1 MTIVVCSNRAV
12 SQKNSSEAID
22 YQTGRLLTIH
32 FKEKEYYS
40 MSTNRFDYRKYKSF
54 PQIDINNRTWP
65 DQVIKEAPIWCSVD
79 LRDGNQ
85 ALIEPMSVEQKK
97 RMFDLLVEVGFKEIE
112 VGFPAA
118 SQPDFDFVRS
128 LIEEDRVPE
137 DVTIQVLTQAR
148 PELIQRTFESLKGA
162 RRAILHVY
170 NSTSIVQ
177 REKVFKTDKA
187 GIVEIAV
194 EGAKEVKRCANSQ
207 SETEWVF
214 QYSPESFTGTEVDFA
229 VEVCDAVNDIWEPT
243 LENPS
248 IINLPSTVEM
258 ATPNIYADQV
268 ELFCRNIKSR
278 DSVIV
283 SLHTHNDRSCAVGAA
298 ELAVMG
304 GAQRVEGTLLGNGER
319 TGNMDIVV
327 MAMNLYSQGIDP
339 GLDLHDMDRIVS
351 VVRECTQ
358 IDVHPRQAYSGD
370 LVFTA
375 FSGSHQDAIK
385 KCLDSYKEG
394 SPWEI
399 AYLPI
404 DPRDIGRTYQDV
416 IRVNSQSGK
425 GGVAYVLAN
434 KFGFQLPRWLQIE
447 FSQVIQRTT
456 ETTGGEINP
465 DEIWDLFNKHYLQNK
480 KVISLENFRLEKQ
493 EGRESFTAQI
503 DYFGKE
509 IPISGQGDG
518 VLDALVEA
526 LKNSIGI
533 DFEIMEYGEHALG
546 QGADAEAVTYIQIR
560 HKDRRYSGVAISKD
574 IVASSINAFMGA
586 ASQLLSE
593 QQVAA

>member
-1 MTIVVCSNRAV
+1 M
-12 SQKNSSEAID
+12 
-22 YQTGRLLTIH
+22 
-32 FKEKEYYS
+32 
-40 MSTNRFDYRKYKSF
+40 FDHRKYKSF
-54 PQIDINNRTWP
+54 GKIDIQNRSWP
-65 DQVIKEAPIWCSVD
+65 DQVISTAPTWCSVD

-85 ALIEPMSVEQKK
+85 ALIEPMSVSQKK
-97 RMFDLLVEVGFKEIE
+97 KLFALLVEVGFKEIE

-128 LIEEDRVPE
+128 LIEENRVPE

-162 RRAILHVY
+162 RKAILHVY
-170 NSTSIVQ
+170 NSTSVVQ

-187 GIVEIAV
+187 GIIKIAKA
-194 EGAKEVKRCANSQ
+194 GAMEVKRCADQ
-207 SETEWVF
+207 APETEWTF

-229 VEVCDAVNDIWEPT
+229 VEVCDAVASVWNPT
-243 LENPS
+243 PAKPV
-248 IINLPSTVEM
+248 IFNLPSTVEM
-258 ATPNIYADQV
+258 ATPNIYADQI
-268 ELFCRNIKSR
+268 EWFCRHIKNR

-283 SLHTHNDRSCAVGAA
+283 SLHTHNDRGCAVAAA
-298 ELAVMG
+298 ELAVMA

-339 GLDLHDMDRIVS
+339 ELDLHDMDKIVS

-358 IDVHPRQAYSGD
+358 IDVHPRQPYSGD

-385 KCLDSYKEG
+385 KCLDIYQEG
-394 SPWEI
+394 APWEI

-404 DPRDIGRTYQDV
+404 DPRDLGRTYQDV

-434 KFGFQLPRWLQIE
+434 KFGFELPRWLQIE
-447 FSQVIQRTT
+447 FSRVVQRVT
-456 ETTGGEINP
+456 EASGQEIHS
-465 DEIWDLFNKHYLQNK
+465 DQIWELFNQHYLNNAK
-480 KVISLENFRLEKQ
+480 ALSLENFSIEKKS
-493 EGRESFTAQI
+493 GRETFTATV

-509 IPISGQGDG
+509 LEVSGEGDG
-518 VLDALVEA
+518 VLDAFVEA
-526 LKNSIGI
+526 LKSAVNI
-533 DFEIMEYGEHALG
+533 DFEILEYGEHALG
-546 QGADAEAVTYIQIR
+546 QGADAEAVTYIQL
-560 HKDRRYSGVAISKD
+560 KCDGRRYSGVAISKD
-574 IVASSINAFMGA
+574 IIASSLNALMGA
-586 ASQLLSE
+586 MSQLLNE
-593 QQVAA
+593 QQSAAA

>member
-1 MTIVVCSNRAV
+1 M
-12 SQKNSSEAID
+12 
-22 YQTGRLLTIH
+22 
-32 FKEKEYYS
+32 
-40 MSTNRFDYRKYKSF
+40 FDHRKYKPF
-54 PQIDINNRTWP
+54 VTVDIKDRTWP
-65 DQVIKEAPIWCSVD
+65 DQVISEAPRWCSVD

-97 RMFDLLVEVGFKEIE
+97 KMFALLVEVGFKEIE

-128 LIEEDRVPE
+128 LIEENKIPS

-187 GIVEIAV
+187 GIVAIAKA
-194 EGAKEVKRCANSQ
+194 GADEVQRCA
-207 SETEWVF
+207 ELAPDTEWVF
-214 QYSPESFTGTEVDFA
+214 QYSPESFTGTEIDFS
-229 VEVCDAVNDIWEPT
+229 VEVCNAVAEVWQPT
-243 LENPS
+243 PENP
-248 IINLPSTVEM
+248 IIFNLPSTVEV
-258 ATPNIYADQV
+258 ATPNVYADQI
-268 ELFCRNIKSR
+268 EWFCRNINNR
-278 DSVIV
+278 DAVVV
-283 SLHTHNDRSCAVGAA
+283 SLHTHNDRSCAVGSA
-298 ELAVMG
+298 ELAVMA

-327 MAMNLYSQGIDP
+327 MAMNLYSAGVDP
-339 GLDLHDMDRIVS
+339 KLDLHDMDKIVS

-358 IDVHPRQAYSGD
+358 IDVHPRQPYSGD

-385 KCLDSYKEG
+385 KCLDIYEEG
-394 SPWEI
+394 APWEI

-434 KFGFQLPRWLQIE
+434 KFGFELPRWLQIE
-447 FSQVIQRTT
+447 FSRVVQRAT
-456 ETTGGEINP
+456 EQSGGEIQP
-465 DEIWDLFNKHYLQNK
+465 DSIWTLFNDFYLNSE
-480 KVISLENFRLEKQ
+480 KVISLEDFSIEKQ
-493 EGRESFTAQI
+493 GGREKFAASL
-503 DYFGKE
+503 DYAGQA
-509 IPISGQGDG
+509 IALSGEGDG
-518 VLDALVEA
+518 VLDAFIEGLKRA
-526 LKNSIGI
+526 LNV
-533 DFEIMEYGEHALG
+533 DFEVMEYGEHALG
-546 QGADAEAVTYIQIR
+546 QGADAEAVTYMQLKFGAQR
-560 HKDRRYSGVAISKD
+560 FSGVAISKD
-574 IVASSINAFMGA
+574 IISSSLNALMA
-586 ASQLLSE
+586 AVSELLKESAPAQSAA
-593 QQVAA
+593 QQTAG

>member
-1 MTIVVCSNRAV
+1 
-12 SQKNSSEAID
+12 
-22 YQTGRLLTIH
+22 
-32 FKEKEYYS
+32 
-40 MSTNRFDYRKYKSF
+40 MSTNRFDYRKYKPF
-54 PQIDINNRTWP
+54 PQIDINTRTWP
-65 DQVIKEAPIWCSVD
+65 DKVIRKAPIWCSVD

-85 ALIEPMSVEQKK
+85 ALIEPMSVKQKK

-128 LIEEDRVPE
+128 LIEENKVPE

-148 PELIQRTFESLKGA
+148 PELIRRTFESLKGA
-162 RRAILHVY
+162 RRAILHLY

-177 REKVFKTDKA
+177 REKVFKTDKN
-187 GIVEIAV
+187 GIIEIAV
-194 EGAKEVKRCANSQ
+194 EGAKEVKRCADLQ

-214 QYSPESFTGTEVDFA
+214 QYSPESFTGTEIDFA
-229 VEVCDAVNDIWEPT
+229 VEVCDSVNDVWKPT
-243 LENPS
+243 PKNPS

-268 ELFCRNIKSR
+268 ELFCRNIKNR
-278 DSVIV
+278 DSSIV

-339 GLDLHDMDRIVS
+339 ELDLNDMDRIVS

-385 KCLDSYKEG
+385 KCLDTYEEG

-447 FSQVIQRTT
+447 FSRVVQQKT
-456 ETTGGEINP
+456 EDSGGEINP
-465 DEIWDLFNKHYLQNK
+465 DQIWDLFNKHYLESK
-480 KVISLENFRLEKQ
+480 KVISLENFKFEKQ
-493 EGRESFTAQI
+493 EGREFFTAQI

-509 IPISGQGDG
+509 ISISGQGDG
-518 VLDALVEA
+518 ILDALVEA
-526 LKNSIGI
+526 LKNSINI
-533 DFEIMEYGEHALG
+533 DIEIMEYGEHALG

-560 HKDRRYSGVAISKD
+560 YEDQRYSGVAISKD
-574 IVASSINAFMGA
+574 IVASSIDAFMGA
-586 ASQLLSE
+586 ASQLLNK
-593 QQVAA
+593 QQLAA

>member
-1 MTIVVCSNRAV
+1 
-12 SQKNSSEAID
+12 
-22 YQTGRLLTIH
+22 
-32 FKEKEYYS
+32 
-40 MSTNRFDYRKYKSF
+40 MSANRFDYTKYKPF
-54 PQIDINNRTWP
+54 PQIEIEKRTWP
-65 DQVIKEAPIWCSVD
+65 DKVITEAPIWCSVD

-85 ALIEPMSVEQKK
+85 ALIEPMSVGQKK
-97 RMFDLLVEVGFKEIE
+97 RMFELLVEVGFKEIE

-128 LIEEDRVPE
+128 LIEEDKVPH

-148 PELIQRTFESLKGA
+148 PELIRRTFDSLKGA
-162 RRAILHVY
+162 RRAILHLY

-187 GIVEIAV
+187 GIIDIAV
-194 EGAKEVKRCANSQ
+194 QGAKEVKRCAAAQ
-207 SETEWVF
+207 PDTEWVF

-229 VEVCDAVNDIWEPT
+229 VDVCDAVNDIWKPT
-243 LENPS
+243 PERPS

-268 ELFCRNIKSR
+268 ELFCRNIKNR
-278 DSVIV
+278 DSIIV

-339 GLDLHDMDRIVS
+339 ALDLHDMDRIVS
-351 VVRECTQ
+351 IVRECTQ

-385 KCLDSYKEG
+385 KCLDTYEEG

-447 FSQVIQRTT
+447 FSRVVQKKT
-456 ETTGGEINP
+456 EDSGGEINP
-465 DEIWDLFNKHYLQNK
+465 DQIWDLFNKYYLESE
-480 KVISLENFRLEKQ
+480 KVISLENFKLEKQ
-493 EGRESFTAQI
+493 EGREFFTAQI

-518 VLDALVEA
+518 ILDALVEA
-526 LKNSIGI
+526 LKGSINI
-533 DFEIMEYGEHALG
+533 DLEIMEYGEHALG

-560 HKDRRYSGVAISKD
+560 YEDKRYSGVAISKD
-574 IVASSINAFMGA
+574 IVTSSINAFMGA

-593 QQVAA
+593 QQLAA

>member
-1 MTIVVCSNRAV
+1 
-12 SQKNSSEAID
+12 
-22 YQTGRLLTIH
+22 
-32 FKEKEYYS
+32 
-40 MSTNRFDYRKYKSF
+40 MSANRFDYRKYKPF
-54 PQIDINNRTWP
+54 PQIDINNRSWP
-65 DQVIKEAPIWCSVD
+65 DKVITKAPIWCSVD

-85 ALIEPMSVEQKK
+85 ALIEPMSVKQKK

-128 LIEEDRVPE
+128 LIEENKVPE

-148 PELIQRTFESLKGA
+148 PELIRRTFESLKGA
-162 RRAILHVY
+162 RRAILHLY

-177 REKVFKTDKA
+177 REKVFKTDKN
-187 GIVEIAV
+187 GIIEIAV
-194 EGAKEVKRCANSQ
+194 EGAKEVKRCADLQ

-214 QYSPESFTGTEVDFA
+214 QYSPESFTGTEIDFA
-229 VEVCDAVNDIWEPT
+229 VEVCDSVNDVWKPT
-243 LENPS
+243 PENPS
-248 IINLPSTVEM
+248 SINLPSTVEM

-268 ELFCRNIKSR
+268 ELFCRNIKNR
-278 DSVIV
+278 DSSIV

-339 GLDLHDMDRIVS
+339 ELDLNDMDHIVS

-385 KCLDSYKEG
+385 KCLDTYEEG
-394 SPWEI
+394 SSWEI

-447 FSQVIQRTT
+447 FSRVVQQKT
-456 ETTGGEINP
+456 EDSGGEINP
-465 DEIWDLFNKHYLQNK
+465 DQIWDLFNKHYLESK
-480 KVISLENFRLEKQ
+480 KVISLENFKFEKQ
-493 EGRESFTAQI
+493 EGREFFTAQI

-509 IPISGQGDG
+509 ISISGQGDG
-518 VLDALVEA
+518 ILDALVEA
-526 LKNSIGI
+526 LKNSINI
-533 DFEIMEYGEHALG
+533 DIEIIEYGEHALG

-560 HKDRRYSGVAISKD
+560 YEDQRYSGVAISKD
-574 IVASSINAFMGA
+574 IVASSIDAFMGA
-586 ASQLLSE
+586 ASQLLHK
-593 QQVAA
+593 QQLAA

>member
-1 MTIVVCSNRAV
+1 
-12 SQKNSSEAID
+12 
-22 YQTGRLLTIH
+22 
-32 FKEKEYYS
+32 
-40 MSTNRFDYRKYKSF
+40 MSKNRFDYTKYKPF
-54 PQIDINNRTWP
+54 QPIGLKNRRWP
-65 DQVIKEAPIWCSVD
+65 DQVITEAPTWCSVD

-85 ALIEPMSVEQKK
+85 ALIEPMTVTQKK
-97 RMFDLLVEVGFKEIE
+97 KMFELLVEVGFKEIE
-112 VGFPAA
+112 VGFPSA

-128 LIEEDRVPE
+128 LIEEEKVPE
-137 DVTIQVLTQAR
+137 DVTIQALTQAR

-162 RRAILHVY
+162 RKAILHLY

-187 GIVEIAV
+187 GIIEIAV
-194 EGAKEVKRCANSQ
+194 AGANEVKRCAESQ

-229 VEVCDAVNDIWEPT
+229 VEVCDSVNEVWRPT
-243 LENPS
+243 PDNPS

-258 ATPNIYADQV
+258 ATPNIYADQI
-268 ELFCRNIKSR
+268 ELFCGSIKNR
-278 DSVIV
+278 DSVII
-283 SLHTHNDRSCAVGAA
+283 SLHTHNDRGCAVAAA
-298 ELAVMG
+298 ELAVMA

-339 GLDLHDMDRIVS
+339 GLELYDMDRIVS
-351 VVRECTQ
+351 TVRECTQ

-385 KCLDSYKEG
+385 KCLDIYEEG
-394 SPWEI
+394 ATWEI

-425 GGVAYVLAN
+425 GGVAYVLSN
-434 KFGFQLPRWLQIE
+434 KFGFLLPRWLQIE
-447 FSQVIQRTT
+447 FSRVVQKVT
-456 ETTGGEINP
+456 ETTGQEIHP
-465 DEIWDLFNKHYLQNK
+465 DEIWELFNQHYLDNK
-480 KVISLENFRLEKQ
+480 KVLSLENFTIEKS
-493 EGRESFTAQI
+493 EGRETFKAHL
-503 DYFGKE
+503 DYFGKNLA
-509 IPISGQGDG
+509 ISGEGDG
-518 VLDALVEA
+518 VLDAFVEA
-526 LKNSIGI
+526 LKKAINI

-560 HKDRRYSGVAISKD
+560 CDGRRYSGVAISKD
-574 IVASSINAFMGA
+574 IIASSLNAFMGA
-586 ASQLLSE
+586 ASQLLDE
-593 QQVAA
+593 QQAAA

>member
-1 MTIVVCSNRAV
+1 
-12 SQKNSSEAID
+12 
-22 YQTGRLLTIH
+22 
-32 FKEKEYYS
+32 
-40 MSTNRFDYRKYKSF
+40 MSANRFDYTKYKPF
-54 PQIDINNRTWP
+54 PQIEIEKRTWP
-65 DQVIKEAPIWCSVD
+65 DKVITEAPIWCSVD

-85 ALIEPMSVEQKK
+85 ALIEPMSVGQKK
-97 RMFDLLVEVGFKEIE
+97 RMFELLVEVGFKEIE

-128 LIEEDRVPE
+128 LIEEDKVPH

-148 PELIQRTFESLKGA
+148 PELIRRTFDSLKGA
-162 RRAILHVY
+162 RKAILHLY

-187 GIVEIAV
+187 GIIDIAV
-194 EGAKEVKRCANSQ
+194 EGAKEVKRCAAAQ
-207 SETEWVF
+207 PDTEWIF

-229 VEVCDAVNDIWEPT
+229 VDVCDAVNDIWKPT
-243 LENPS
+243 PERPS

-268 ELFCRNIKSR
+268 ELFCRNIKNR
-278 DSVIV
+278 DSIIV

-298 ELAVMG
+298 ELAIMG

-339 GLDLHDMDRIVS
+339 ALDLHDMDRIVS
-351 VVRECTQ
+351 IVRECTQ

-385 KCLDSYKEG
+385 KCLDTYEEG

-447 FSQVIQRTT
+447 FSRVVQKKT
-456 ETTGGEINP
+456 EDSGGEINP
-465 DEIWDLFNKHYLQNK
+465 DQIWDLFNKYYLESE
-480 KVISLENFRLEKQ
+480 KVISLENFKLEKQ
-493 EGRESFTAQI
+493 EGREFFTAQI

-518 VLDALVEA
+518 ILDALVEA
-526 LKNSIGI
+526 LKGSINI
-533 DFEIMEYGEHALG
+533 DLEIMEYGEHALG

-560 HKDRRYSGVAISKD
+560 YEDKRYSGVAISKD
-574 IVASSINAFMGA
+574 IVTSSINAFMGA

-593 QQVAA
+593 QQLAA

>member
-1 MTIVVCSNRAV
+1 MSN
-12 SQKNSSEAID
+12 S
-22 YQTGRLLTIH
+22 
-32 FKEKEYYS
+32 
-40 MSTNRFDYRKYKSF
+40 RFDYKKYKPF
-54 PQIDINNRTWP
+54 PQIDLEGRTWP
-65 DQVIKEAPIWCSVD
+65 DQLITEAPTWCSVD

-97 RMFDLLVEVGFKEIE
+97 KMFGLLVQVGFKDIE

-128 LIEEDRVPE
+128 LILEGRIPE

-148 PELIQRTFESLKGA
+148 PELIQRTFDSLKGA
-162 RRAILHVY
+162 RKAIMHVY
-170 NSTSIVQ
+170 NSTSVVQ
-177 REKVFKTDKA
+177 RQKVFKTDKA

-194 EGAKEVKRCANSQ
+194 NGAREVLRCATLQ
-207 SETEWVF
+207 TDTEWIF
-214 QYSPESFTGTEVDFA
+214 QYSPESFTGTEIDFA
-229 VEVCDAVNDIWEPT
+229 VEVCDAVTAVWQPT
-243 LENPS
+243 PENPV

-258 ATPNIYADQV
+258 ATPNIYADQI
-268 ELFCRNIKSR
+268 EWFCRNIKNRNSI
-278 DSVIV
+278 IV
-283 SLHTHNDRSCAVGAA
+283 SLHTHNDRSCAVAAA
-298 ELAVMG
+298 ELGVMA

-339 GLDLHDMDRIVS
+339 GLDLHDMDQIVS

-385 KCLDSYKEG
+385 KCLDTYEEKT
-394 SPWEI
+394 PWEI

-434 KFGFQLPRWLQIE
+434 KFGFRLPRWLQIE
-447 FSQVIQRTT
+447 FSRIVQKKT
-456 ETTGGEINP
+456 EATGGEINP
-465 DEIWDLFNKHYLQNK
+465 DEIWNLFNSFYLNNK
-480 KVISLENFRLEKQ
+480 KVISLENFTIEKQ
-493 EGRESFTAQI
+493 EGRETFDAQI
-503 DYFGKE
+503 EYFGKE
-509 IPISGQGDG
+509 IAVRGEGDG
-518 VLDALVEA
+518 VLDAFVEA
-526 LKNSIGI
+526 LKKAVNVE
-533 DFEIMEYGEHALG
+533 FEIMEYGEHALG

-560 HKDRRYSGVAISKD
+560 HESRRYSGVAISKD
-574 IVASSINAFMGA
+574 IIASSLNAFMGA

-593 QQVAA
+593 QKAAG

>member
-1 MTIVVCSNRAV
+1 
-12 SQKNSSEAID
+12 
-22 YQTGRLLTIH
+22 
-32 FKEKEYYS
+32 
-40 MSTNRFDYRKYKSF
+40 MSANRFDYTKYKPF
-54 PQIDINNRTWP
+54 PQIEIEKRTWP
-65 DQVIKEAPIWCSVD
+65 DKVITEAPIWCSVD

-85 ALIEPMSVEQKK
+85 ALIEPMSVGQKK
-97 RMFDLLVEVGFKEIE
+97 RMFELLVEVGFKEIE

-128 LIEEDRVPE
+128 LIEEDKVPH
-137 DVTIQVLTQAR
+137 DITIQVLTQAR
-148 PELIQRTFESLKGA
+148 PELIRRTFDSLKGA
-162 RRAILHVY
+162 RRAILHLY

-187 GIVEIAV
+187 GIIDIAV
-194 EGAKEVKRCANSQ
+194 QGAKEVKRCAAAQ
-207 SETEWVF
+207 PDTEWIF

-229 VEVCDAVNDIWEPT
+229 VDVCDAVNDIWKPT
-243 LENPS
+243 PESPS

-268 ELFCRNIKSR
+268 ELFCRNIKNR
-278 DSVIV
+278 DSIIV

-339 GLDLHDMDRIVS
+339 ALDLHDMDRIVS
-351 VVRECTQ
+351 IVRECTQ

-385 KCLDSYKEG
+385 KCLDTYEEG

-447 FSQVIQRTT
+447 FSRVVQKKT
-456 ETTGGEINP
+456 EDSGGEINP
-465 DEIWDLFNKHYLQNK
+465 DQIWDLFNKYYLESE
-480 KVISLENFRLEKQ
+480 KVISLENFKLEKQ
-493 EGRESFTAQI
+493 EGREFFTAQI

-518 VLDALVEA
+518 ILDALVEA
-526 LKNSIGI
+526 LKGSINI
-533 DFEIMEYGEHALG
+533 DLEIMEYGEHALG

-560 HKDRRYSGVAISKD
+560 YEDKRYSGVAISKD
-574 IVASSINAFMGA
+574 IVTSSINAFMGA

-593 QQVAA
+593 QQLAA

>member
-1 MTIVVCSNRAV
+1 
-12 SQKNSSEAID
+12 
-22 YQTGRLLTIH
+22 
-32 FKEKEYYS
+32 
-40 MSTNRFDYRKYKSF
+40 MSANRFDYTKYKPF
-54 PQIDINNRTWP
+54 PQIEIEKRTWP
-65 DQVIKEAPIWCSVD
+65 DKVITEAPIWCSVD

-85 ALIEPMSVEQKK
+85 ALIEPMSVGQKK
-97 RMFDLLVEVGFKEIE
+97 RMFELLVEVGFKEIE

-128 LIEEDRVPE
+128 LIEEDKVPH

-148 PELIQRTFESLKGA
+148 PELIRRTFDSLKGA
-162 RRAILHVY
+162 RRAILHLY

-187 GIVEIAV
+187 GIIDIAV
-194 EGAKEVKRCANSQ
+194 QGAKEVKRCAAAQ
-207 SETEWVF
+207 PDTEWIF

-229 VEVCDAVNDIWEPT
+229 VDVCDAVNDIWKPT
-243 LENPS
+243 PERPS

-268 ELFCRNIKSR
+268 ELFCRNIKNR
-278 DSVIV
+278 DSIIV

-339 GLDLHDMDRIVS
+339 ALDLQDMDRIVS
-351 VVRECTQ
+351 IVRECTQ

-385 KCLDSYKEG
+385 KCLDTYEEG

-447 FSQVIQRTT
+447 FSRVVQKKT
-456 ETTGGEINP
+456 EDSGGEINP
-465 DEIWDLFNKHYLQNK
+465 DQIWDLFDKYYLESE
-480 KVISLENFRLEKQ
+480 KVISLENFKLEKR
-493 EGRESFTAQI
+493 EGREFFTAQI

-518 VLDALVEA
+518 ILDALVEA
-526 LKNSIGI
+526 LKGSINI
-533 DFEIMEYGEHALG
+533 DLEIMEYGEHALG

-560 HKDRRYSGVAISKD
+560 YEDKRYSGVAISKD
-574 IVASSINAFMGA
+574 IVTSSINAFMGA

-593 QQVAA
+593 QQLAA

>member
-1 MTIVVCSNRAV
+1 
-12 SQKNSSEAID
+12 
-22 YQTGRLLTIH
+22 
-32 FKEKEYYS
+32 
-40 MSTNRFDYRKYKSF
+40 
-54 PQIDINNRTWP
+54 
-65 DQVIKEAPIWCSVD
+65 
-79 LRDGNQ
+79 
-85 ALIEPMSVEQKK
+85 MSVEQKK
-97 RMFDLLVEVGFKEIE
+97 KMFELLVEVGFKEIE

-118 SQPDFDFVRS
+118 SQPDFDFVRC
-128 LIEEDRVPE
+128 LIEEDRVPD

-148 PELIQRTFESLKGA
+148 PELIQRTFESLRGA

-170 NSTSIVQ
+170 NSTSTVQ
-177 REKVFKTDKA
+177 REKVFRTDEA
-187 GIVEIAV
+187 GIIDIAV
-194 EGAKEVKRCANSQ
+194 SGATEVKRCAELAP
-207 SETEWVF
+207 ETEWVF
-214 QYSPESFTGTEVDFA
+214 QYSPESFTGTEMNFA
-229 VEVCDAVNDIWEPT
+229 VEVCDAVNAVWQPT
-243 LENPS
+243 PESPA
-248 IINLPSTVEM
+248 IINLPATVEM
-258 ATPNIYADQV
+258 ATPNVYADQI
-268 ELFCRNIKSR
+268 EYFCRKLKNR
-278 DSVIV
+278 DSVII
-283 SLHTHNDRSCAVGAA
+283 SLHTHNDRASAVAAA
-298 ELAVMG
+298 ELAVMA

-319 TGNMDIVV
+319 TGNMDIVI

-385 KCLDSYKEG
+385 KCLDIYEEG

-447 FSQVIQRTT
+447 FSRVVQKIT
-456 ETTGGEINP
+456 EDTGQEISP
-465 DEIWDLFNKHYLQNK
+465 DQIWTLFNSHYLDNAK
-480 KVISLENFRLEKQ
+480 ALSLEDFTIAKH
-493 EGRESFTAQI
+493 EGRETFTAKLNYLGEMI
-503 DYFGKE
+503 AINGE
-509 IPISGQGDG
+509 GDG
-518 VLDALVEA
+518 VLDAFVEA
-526 LKNSIGI
+526 LKDAIKLDI
-533 DFEIMEYGEHALG
+533 EIMEYGEHALG

-560 HKDRRYSGVAISKD
+560 CEGQRYSGVAISKD
-574 IVASSINAFMGA
+574 IIASSLNAFMGA

-593 QQVAA
+593 RAAAA

>member
-1 MTIVVCSNRAV
+1 MSN
-12 SQKNSSEAID
+12 
-22 YQTGRLLTIH
+22 T
-32 FKEKEYYS
+32 
-40 MSTNRFDYRKYKSF
+40 RFDHRKYKPF
-54 PQIDINNRTWP
+54 QPIDIKDRTWP
-65 DQVIKEAPIWCSVD
+65 DQVISEAPTWCSVD

-85 ALIEPMSVEQKK
+85 ALIEPMSVAQKQK
-97 RMFDLLVEVGFKEIE
+97 MFELLVEVGFKEIE

-128 LIEEDRVPE
+128 LIENDQVPE

-187 GIVEIAV
+187 GIVDIAV
-194 EGAKEVKRCANSQ
+194 AGAKEVKRCAEQ
-207 SETEWVF
+207 APETEWVF

-229 VEVCDAVNDIWEPT
+229 VQVCDAVVDVWQPT
-243 LENPS
+243 PENPC

-258 ATPNIYADQV
+258 ATPNVYADQI
-268 ELFCRNIKSR
+268 EWFCRHIKQR
-278 DSVIV
+278 DAVIV
-283 SLHTHNDRSCAVGAA
+283 SLHTHNDRSCAVAAA
-298 ELAVMG
+298 ELAVMA

-319 TGNMDIVV
+319 TGNMDVV
-327 MAMNLYSQGIDP
+327 IMAMNLYSQGIDP
-339 GLDLHDMDRIVS
+339 KLDLHDMDRIVS

-358 IDVHPRQAYSGD
+358 IDVHPRQPYSGD

-385 KCLDSYKEG
+385 KCLDIYQEG
-394 SPWEI
+394 APWEI

-434 KFGFQLPRWLQIE
+434 KFGFELPRWLQIE
-447 FSQVIQRTT
+447 FSRVVQKVT
-456 ETTGGEINP
+456 EESGQEIHP
-465 DEIWDLFNKHYLQNK
+465 DQIWNLFNSHYLNCD
-480 KVISLENFRLEKQ
+480 KVLSLEDFTIQKH
-493 EGRESFTAQI
+493 EGRETFTARL
-503 DYFGKE
+503 DYFGKDLA
-509 IPISGQGDG
+509 ISGQGDG
-518 VLDALVEA
+518 VLDAFVEA
-526 LKNSIGI
+526 LKQAIKI

-546 QGADAEAVTYIQIR
+546 QGADAEAVTYIQL
-560 HKDRRYSGVAISKD
+560 KCEGRRYSGVAISKD
-574 IVASSINAFMGA
+574 IIASSLNAFMGA
-586 ASQLLSE
+586 ASQMLSE
-593 QQVAA
+593 QAAAA

>member
-1 MTIVVCSNRAV
+1 MTFEWSKAV
-12 SQKNSSEAID
+12 N
-22 YQTGRLLTIH
+22 
-32 FKEKEYYS
+32 
-40 MSTNRFDYRKYKSF
+40 NRFDHTKYKPF
-54 PQIDINNRTWP
+54 QPIGMTDRTWP
-65 DQVIKEAPIWCSVD
+65 DQVIRRAPTWCSVD

-85 ALIEPMSVEQKK
+85 ALIEPMNVAQKK
-97 RMFDLLVEVGFKEIE
+97 TLFALLVDVGFKEIE

-128 LIEEDRVPE
+128 LIEEDRVPA

-148 PELIQRTFESLKGA
+148 PELIKRTFQALKGA

-177 REKVFKTDKA
+177 REKVFKTDKV
-187 GIVEIAV
+187 GIVDIAV
-194 EGAKEVKRCANSQ
+194 TGAREVRQCAELAP
-207 SETEWVF
+207 ETDWVF

-229 VEVCDAVNDIWEPT
+229 VEVCNAVNEVWQPT
-243 LENPS
+243 PDNPS
-248 IINLPSTVEM
+248 IINLPATVEM
-258 ATPNIYADQV
+258 ATPNVYADQI
-268 ELFCRNIKSR
+268 ELFCRLINNR
-278 DSVIV
+278 ESVVV
-283 SLHTHNDRSCAVGAA
+283 SLHTHNDRSCAVAAA
-298 ELAVMG
+298 ELAVMA

-339 GLDLHDMDRIVS
+339 ELDFHDMDRIVS
-351 VVRECTQ
+351 VVRKCTQ

-385 KCLDSYKEG
+385 KCLDIYEEG
-394 SPWEI
+394 TPWEI

-447 FSQVIQRTT
+447 FSQVVQKVTEDTGQEIQ
-456 ETTGGEINP
+456 P
-465 DEIWDLFNKHYLQNK
+465 DEIWALFNQHYLDNTK
-480 KVISLENFRLEKQ
+480 LLSLENFSIEKSGNRETFSARL
-493 EGRESFTAQI
+493 
-503 DYFGKE
+503 DYFGREMKITGE
-509 IPISGQGDG
+509 GDG
-518 VLDALVEA
+518 VLDAFVGA
-526 LKNSIGI
+526 IKRAINI
-533 DFEIMEYGEHALG
+533 DFDIMEYGEHALG
-546 QGADAEAVTYIQIR
+546 QGADAEAVTYIQL
-560 HKDRRYSGVAISKD
+560 KYQGQRYTGVAISKD
-574 IVASSINAFMGA
+574 IIASSLNAFMGA
-586 ASQLLSE
+586 ASHMLAESQ
-593 QQVAA
+593 AAA

>member
-1 MTIVVCSNRAV
+1 
-12 SQKNSSEAID
+12 
-22 YQTGRLLTIH
+22 
-32 FKEKEYYS
+32 
-40 MSTNRFDYRKYKSF
+40 MSANKFDYTKYKPF
-54 PQIDINNRTWP
+54 PRIEIEKRTWP
-65 DQVIKEAPIWCSVD
+65 DKVITEAPIWCSVD

-85 ALIEPMSVEQKK
+85 ALIEPMSVGQKK
-97 RMFDLLVEVGFKEIE
+97 RMFELLVEVGFKEIE

-128 LIEEDRVPE
+128 LIEEDKVPD

-148 PELIQRTFESLKGA
+148 PELIRRTFDSLKGA

-187 GIVEIAV
+187 GIIDIAV
-194 EGAKEVKRCANSQ
+194 EGAKEVKRCAAAQ
-207 SETEWVF
+207 PDTDWIF

-229 VEVCDAVNDIWEPT
+229 VDVCDAVNDIWKPT
-243 LENPS
+243 PERPS

-268 ELFCRNIKSR
+268 ELFCRNIKNR
-278 DSVIV
+278 DSIIV

-319 TGNMDIVV
+319 TGNMDSVV

-339 GLDLHDMDRIVS
+339 ALDLHDMDRIVS
-351 VVRECTQ
+351 IVRECTQ
-358 IDVHPRQAYSGD
+358 IDVHPRQAYSGG

-385 KCLDSYKEG
+385 KCLDTYEEG
-394 SPWEI
+394 SLWEI

-447 FSQVIQRTT
+447 FSRVVQQKT
-456 ETTGGEINP
+456 EDSGGEINP
-465 DEIWDLFNKHYLQNK
+465 DQIWDLFNKYYLDSK
-480 KVISLENFRLEKQ
+480 KVISLENFKLEKQ
-493 EGRESFTAQI
+493 EGRELLTAQI

-518 VLDALVEA
+518 ILDALVEA
-526 LKNSIGI
+526 LKGSINI
-533 DFEIMEYGEHALG
+533 DLEIMEYGEHALG
-546 QGADAEAVTYIQIR
+546 QGANAEAVTYIQIR
-560 HKDRRYSGVAISKD
+560 FEQKRYSGVAISKD
-574 IVASSINAFMGA
+574 IVTSSINAFMGA

-593 QQVAA
+593 QQLAA

>member
-1 MTIVVCSNRAV
+1 MFDHGKYTPF
-12 SQKNSSEAID
+12 QAID
-22 YQTGRLLTIH
+22 I
-32 FKEKEYYS
+32 K
-40 MSTNRFDYRKYKSF
+40 D
-54 PQIDINNRTWP
+54 RTWP
-65 DQVIKEAPIWCSVD
+65 DQLITGAPTWCSVD

-85 ALIEPMSVEQKK
+85 ALIEPMSVGQKK
-97 RMFDLLVEVGFKEIE
+97 KMFALLVDVGFKEIE

-118 SQPDFDFVRS
+118 SQPDFDFVRG
-128 LIEEDRVPE
+128 LIKEDKVPA

-148 PELIQRTFESLKGA
+148 PELIQRSFESLKGA
-162 RRAILHVY
+162 RRAIMHVY
-170 NSTSIVQ
+170 NSTSVVQ

-187 GIVEIAV
+187 GIIAIAV
-194 EGAKEVKRCANSQ
+194 AGAEEVKRCAALAP
-207 SETEWVF
+207 ETEWVF
-214 QYSPESFTGTEVDFA
+214 QYSPESFTGTEIDFA
-229 VEVCDAVNDIWEPT
+229 VEVCDAVTAVWNPT
-243 LENPS
+243 PDNPV

-258 ATPNIYADQV
+258 ATPNIYADQI
-268 ELFCRNIKSR
+268 EMFCRNIQRR
-278 DSVIV
+278 DAVIV

-298 ELAVMG
+298 ELAVMA

-339 GLDLHDMDRIVS
+339 QLDLRDMDRIVS

-358 IDVHPRQAYSGD
+358 IDVHPRQPYSGD

-385 KCLDSYKEG
+385 KCLDIYEEG

-404 DPRDIGRTYQDV
+404 DPRDIGRSYQDV

-434 KFGFQLPRWLQIE
+434 KFGFELPRWLQIE
-447 FSQVIQRTT
+447 FSRVVQEVT
-456 ETTGGEINP
+456 EKSGQEIHS
-465 DEIWDLFNKHYLQNK
+465 DEIWNLFDQHYLNNK
-480 KVISLENFRLEKQ
+480 KLLSLENFTIEKNN
-493 EGRESFTAQI
+493 ERETFNAKL
-503 DYFGKE
+503 DYFGSE
-509 IPISGQGDG
+509 LLINGEGGG
-518 VLDALVEA
+518 VLDAFVEGIKQA
-526 LKNSIGI
+526 INI

-546 QGADAEAVTYIQIR
+546 QGADAEAVTYIQL
-560 HKDRRYSGVAISKD
+560 KCNGRRYSGVAISKD
-574 IVASSINAFMGA
+574 IIGSSLNAFMGA

-593 QQVAA
+593 QRAAA

>member
-1 MTIVVCSNRAV
+1 
-12 SQKNSSEAID
+12 
-22 YQTGRLLTIH
+22 
-32 FKEKEYYS
+32 
-40 MSTNRFDYRKYKSF
+40 MSANRFDYTKYKPF
-54 PQIDINNRTWP
+54 PRIEIENRTWP
-65 DQVIKEAPIWCSVD
+65 DKVITEAPIWCSVD

-85 ALIEPMSVEQKK
+85 ALIEPMSVGQKK
-97 RMFDLLVEVGFKEIE
+97 RMFELLVEVGFKEIE

-128 LIEEDRVPE
+128 LIEEDKVPD

-148 PELIQRTFESLKGA
+148 PELIRRTFDSLKGA

-187 GIVEIAV
+187 GIIDIAV
-194 EGAKEVKRCANSQ
+194 EGAKEVKRCAAAQ
-207 SETEWVF
+207 PDTEWIF

-229 VEVCDAVNDIWEPT
+229 VDVCDAVNDVWKPT
-243 LENPS
+243 PDRPS

-268 ELFCRNIKSR
+268 ELFCRNIKNR
-278 DSVIV
+278 DSIIV

-339 GLDLHDMDRIVS
+339 VLALHDMDRIVS
-351 VVRECTQ
+351 IVRECTQ

-385 KCLDSYKEG
+385 KCLDTYEEG

-447 FSQVIQRTT
+447 FSRVVQKKT
-456 ETTGGEINP
+456 EDSGGEINP
-465 DEIWDLFNKHYLQNK
+465 DQIWDLFNKHYLESE
-480 KVISLENFRLEKQ
+480 KVISLENFKLEKQ
-493 EGRESFTAQI
+493 KGREFFTAQV

-518 VLDALVEA
+518 ILDALVEA
-526 LKNSIGI
+526 LKGSINI
-533 DFEIMEYGEHALG
+533 DLEIMEYGEHALG

-560 HKDRRYSGVAISKD
+560 YEAKRYSGVAISKD
-574 IVASSINAFMGA
+574 IVTSSINAFMGA
-586 ASQLLSE
+586 ASQLLNE
-593 QQVAA
+593 QQLAA

>member
-1 MTIVVCSNRAV
+1 
-12 SQKNSSEAID
+12 
-22 YQTGRLLTIH
+22 
-32 FKEKEYYS
+32 
-40 MSTNRFDYRKYKSF
+40 MSANRFDYTKYKPF
-54 PQIDINNRTWP
+54 PQIEIEKRTWP
-65 DQVIKEAPIWCSVD
+65 DKVITEAPIWCSVD

-85 ALIEPMSVEQKK
+85 ALIEPMSVGQKK
-97 RMFDLLVEVGFKEIE
+97 RMFELLVEVGFKEIE

-128 LIEEDRVPE
+128 LIEEDKVPH

-148 PELIQRTFESLKGA
+148 PELIRRTFDSLKGA
-162 RRAILHVY
+162 RRAILHLY

-187 GIVEIAV
+187 GIIDIAV
-194 EGAKEVKRCANSQ
+194 EGAKEVKRCAAAQ
-207 SETEWVF
+207 PDTEWIF

-229 VEVCDAVNDIWEPT
+229 VDVCDAVNDIWKPT
-243 LENPS
+243 PERPS

-268 ELFCRNIKSR
+268 ELFCRNIKNR
-278 DSVIV
+278 DSIIV

-339 GLDLHDMDRIVS
+339 ALDLHDMDRIVS
-351 VVRECTQ
+351 IVGECTQ

-385 KCLDSYKEG
+385 KCLDTYEEG

-447 FSQVIQRTT
+447 FSRVVQKKT
-456 ETTGGEINP
+456 EDSGGEINP
-465 DEIWDLFNKHYLQNK
+465 DQIWGLFNKYYLESE
-480 KVISLENFRLEKQ
+480 KVISLENFKLEKQ
-493 EGRESFTAQI
+493 EGREFFTAQI

-518 VLDALVEA
+518 ILDALVEA
-526 LKNSIGI
+526 LKGSINI
-533 DFEIMEYGEHALG
+533 DLEIMEYGEHALG

-560 HKDRRYSGVAISKD
+560 YEDKRYSGVAISKD
-574 IVASSINAFMGA
+574 IVTSSINAFMGA

-593 QQVAA
+593 QQLAA

>member
-1 MTIVVCSNRAV
+1 M
-12 SQKNSSEAID
+12 
-22 YQTGRLLTIH
+22 
-32 FKEKEYYS
+32 
-40 MSTNRFDYRKYKSF
+40 FDHRKYKPF
-54 PQIDINNRTWP
+54 QPIDIKGRTWP
-65 DQVIKEAPIWCSVD
+65 DQQITEAPIWCSVD

-85 ALIEPMSVEQKK
+85 ALIEPMSVSQKGK
-97 RMFDLLVEVGFKEIE
+97 MFELLVEVGFKQIE

-128 LIEEDRVPE
+128 LVTGNKIPD

-148 PELIQRTFESLKGA
+148 PELIQRTFESLKGVKK
-162 RRAILHVY
+162 AILHVY
-170 NSTSIVQ
+170 NSTSVVQ

-187 GIVEIAV
+187 GIIEIAV
-194 EGAKEVKRCANSQ
+194 EGATEVKRCAELAP
-207 SETEWVF
+207 ETDWTFE
-214 QYSPESFTGTEVDFA
+214 YSPESFTGTEVDFA
-229 VEVCDAVNDIWEPT
+229 VAVCDAVNDVWQPT
-243 LENPS
+243 PERCS

-268 ELFCRNIKSR
+268 EWFCRNIKNRESI
-278 DSVIV
+278 IV

-298 ELAVMG
+298 ELAVMA

-339 GLDLHDMDRIVS
+339 ELDFHDMDKIVS
-351 VVRECTQ
+351 VIRECTQ

-385 KCLDSYKEG
+385 KCLDMYEEG
-394 SPWEI
+394 SSWEV

-434 KFGFQLPRWLQIE
+434 KFGFELPRWLQIE
-447 FSQVIQRTT
+447 FSRVVQKVT
-456 ETTGGEINP
+456 EESGQEIHP
-465 DEIWDLFNKHYLQNK
+465 DEIWNLFNQYYLNNEKMLGLEDFTIAKH
-480 KVISLENFRLEKQ
+480 
-493 EGRESFTAQI
+493 EGRETFTAKLA
-503 DYFGKE
+503 YFGKE
-509 IPISGQGDG
+509 IEINGEGDG
-518 VLDALVEA
+518 VLDAFVIA
-526 LKNSIGI
+526 LKNAIKI

-546 QGADAEAVTYIQIR
+546 QGADAEAVTYIQL
-560 HKDRRYSGVAISKD
+560 KCEGGRYTGIAISKD
-574 IVASSINAFMGA
+574 IISSSLNAFMNA

-593 QQVAA
+593 KQVAA

>member
-1 MTIVVCSNRAV
+1 
-12 SQKNSSEAID
+12 
-22 YQTGRLLTIH
+22 
-32 FKEKEYYS
+32 
-40 MSTNRFDYRKYKSF
+40 MSANRFDYTKYKPF
-54 PQIDINNRTWP
+54 PQIEIEKRTWP
-65 DQVIKEAPIWCSVD
+65 DKVITEAPIWCSVD

-85 ALIEPMSVEQKK
+85 ALIEPMSVGQKK
-97 RMFDLLVEVGFKEIE
+97 RMFELLVEVGFKEIE

-128 LIEEDRVPE
+128 LIEEDKVPH

-148 PELIQRTFESLKGA
+148 PELIRRTFDSLKGA
-162 RRAILHVY
+162 RRAILHLY

-187 GIVEIAV
+187 GIIDIAV
-194 EGAKEVKRCANSQ
+194 QGAKEVKRCAAAQ
-207 SETEWVF
+207 PDTEWIF

-229 VEVCDAVNDIWEPT
+229 IDVCDAVNDIWKPT
-243 LENPS
+243 PERPS

-268 ELFCRNIKSR
+268 ELFCRNIKNR
-278 DSVIV
+278 DSIIV

-339 GLDLHDMDRIVS
+339 ALDLHDMDRIVS
-351 VVRECTQ
+351 IVRECTQ

-385 KCLDSYKEG
+385 KCLDTYEEG

-447 FSQVIQRTT
+447 FSRVVQKKT
-456 ETTGGEINP
+456 EDSGGEINP
-465 DEIWDLFNKHYLQNK
+465 DQIWDLFNKYYLESE
-480 KVISLENFRLEKQ
+480 KVISLENFKLEKQ
-493 EGRESFTAQI
+493 EGREFFTAQI

-518 VLDALVEA
+518 ILDALVEA
-526 LKNSIGI
+526 LKGSINI
-533 DFEIMEYGEHALG
+533 DLEIMEYGEHALG

-560 HKDRRYSGVAISKD
+560 YEDKRYSGVAISKD
-574 IVASSINAFMGA
+574 IVTSSINAFMGA

-593 QQVAA
+593 QQLAA